1 MNRRKV
7 ALVIRREY
15 LESVRRKSFL
25 FGLVATPLL
34 FALMVFLP
42 LVAGG
47 LLADEEPAPLA
58 VVDHT
63 ETYGERLRRSLE
75 EDPAATD
82 AGPFPELVVWAPEN
96 APPPAALDEDV
107 ASGRLSG
114 WILLPADFEETG
126 RFDFHAESVLDLA
139 VTENLEH
146 RVGRM
151 LAEKKAAD
159 AGLALETVEEL
170 LRPAE
175 MKVFRVGDEGAE
187 TDPEQLYLRAV
198 MLVLMLFFALLPT
211 GQILMRSVIEEKSSR
226 VVEVL
231 LSSVTPK
238 ELMVGKI
245 LGLGAVGLTLIGA
258 WAAVGALLV
267 LRGGGTLPIRG
278 DEIVVF
284 LLYFLPG
291 YFLYAGLLGAI
302 GSVCSEERDAQPF
315 LTPIS
320 LMLIFPILLGL
331 TIAQNPDHL
340 FARVLSFVPFFTPSL
355 VLFRFTIQPPPAWEM
370 AATWIVLAAGTVAM
384 FWISSKV
391 FRTGILLTGKRPTI
405 PEIARW
411 VWAR

>member
-1 MNRRKV
+1 MNRHKV

-15 LESVRRKSFL
+15 LESVRKKSFL

-47 LLADEEPAPLA
+47 LLADGEPAPLA

-63 ETYGERLRRSLE
+63 GIYGERLQRSVE
-75 EDPAATD
+75 EDPGD
-82 AGPFPELVVWAPEN
+82 RGVGRLPELTVWTPEDAPSR
-96 APPPAALDEDV
+96 AALDDDV

-126 RFDFHAESVLDLA
+126 RFEFHAETVLDMA
-139 VTENLEH
+139 VTESLEH

-151 LAEKKAAD
+151 LSEKKAAD
-159 AGLALETVEEL
+159 AGLSLEAAEEL
-170 LRPAE
+170 LRPPE
-175 MKVFRVGDEGAE
+175 MKVFRIGDDDAE
-187 TDPEQLYLRAV
+187 TDPEKLYLRAV
-198 MLVLMLFFALLPT
+198 MLVMMLFFALLPT
-211 GQILMRSVIEEKSSR
+211 GQILMRSVIEEKSNR

-245 LGLGAVGLTLIGA
+245 IGLGAVGLTMLGA
-258 WAAVGALLV
+258 WAAAGALLV
-267 LRGGGTLPIRG
+267 MRSGGTLPIRG
-278 DEIVVF
+278 DEIGVF
-284 LLYFLPG
+284 LLYFFPG
-291 YFLYAGLLGAI
+291 YFLYAALLGAV

-320 LMLIFPILLGL
+320 LMLIFPILLGF
-331 TIAQNPDHL
+331 TIAQNPDHIL
-340 FARVLSFVPFFTPSL
+340 ARVLSFIPFFTPSL
-355 VLFRFTIQPPPAWEM
+355 VLFRFTIQPPPVGEM
-370 AATWIVLAAGTVAM
+370 VATWLVLVAGTVAM